1 MGETAPKYHLILN
14 LNRITCGNALGLPIR
29 SHPGSCDGCRIIH
42 LHLSNVLHLFRALP
56 DSCLPLSC
64 YICSLNLSCV
74 VSVCPSKWM
83 VLVQCWSFA
92 QKYFPPRQ
100 KAVVTRKKKSPLYV
114 AVKSVFGPSMD
125 TNAVSFWGTGLLGSE
140 AMHREPL
147 SAVPSVGSP
156 SLWLNK
162 QDDPPR
168 LPKYVGRGK
177 EMDESE

>member
-1 MGETAPKYHLILN
+1 M
-14 LNRITCGNALGLPIR
+14 
-29 SHPGSCDGCRIIH
+29 DGAR
-42 LHLSNVLHLFRALP
+42 P
-56 DSCLPLSC
+56 
-64 YICSLNLSCV
+64 
-74 VSVCPSKWM
+74 
-83 VLVQCWSFA
+83 VLVFCTKIFSSTSEGG
-92 QKYFPPRQ
+92 
-100 KAVVTRKKKSPLYV
+100 VTRKKKSPLYV